1 MPYVMAESEIV
12 LGRFNRLIQDL
23 FRENANRNCF
33 YPWEI
38 ELLLDIQSC
47 NLRPQTRKE
56 TLRRYQKVVQ
66 HQLECGASTLLKLSE
81 FLEKE
86 RARRRPSYTE
96 ARPAASEAGE
106 DSRPVRG
113 EV

>member
-1 MPYVMAESEIV
+1 MPDVMEESEVV

-23 FRENANRNCF
+23 FREYANRNCF

-47 NLRPQTRKE
+47 NLRPHNRKG

-66 HQLECGASTLLKLSE
+66 RQLECGAPTPLKLSE

-86 RARRRPSYTE
+86 RSRRH
-96 ARPAASEAGE
+96 PA
-106 DSRPVRG
+106 
-113 EV
+113 